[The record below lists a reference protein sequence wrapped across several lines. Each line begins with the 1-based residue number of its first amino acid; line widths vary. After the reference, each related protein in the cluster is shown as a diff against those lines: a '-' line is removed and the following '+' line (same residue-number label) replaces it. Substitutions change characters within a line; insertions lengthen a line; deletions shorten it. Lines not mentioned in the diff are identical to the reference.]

1 MSGENPKVLLVDD
14 DKDLLQLIAMRLSA
28 AGYDVTAVESGE
40 AALASLAVARPQ
52 VVVTDLRMHG
62 MDGMAL
68 FDAIHRDSPSLP
80 VVILTAH
87 GTIPEAVSAT
97 RRGVFSFLTKPFEP
111 KVLLDTVAEAMRLS
125 SPPTG
130 DRESWRAEIITRS
143 SAMED
148 LLAQARRVA
157 ASDAS
162 VCIFGQSG
170 TGKELLARAIH
181 KASSRREAP
190 FIAVNCGA
198 IPEGL
203 LESELFGHK
212 KGSFT
217 GAVADRRGLFQAAT
231 SGTLFLDEVG
241 DMPLSLQVKLL
252 RALEERKI
260 RPVGSHES
268 FDIDV
273 RVISATHRQPEERI
287 TTGEFREDLY
297 YRLNVVKLYI
307 PSLAERREDLPRV
320 ANHSLTRLAERYR
333 RSRLQFSPEAMEILV
348 SAPWPGNV
356 RQLLNVV
363 EQAVALAATEVI
375 PESLVRQ
382 ALDVADTALTP
393 LDEARKAF
401 RSEEEKVLPYIDFDQ
416 ATRLAVGR
424 AWRQASPEQQKRLV
438 SEFRNMLVRTYSNAI
453 SAYQGQTLKVLPS
466 RGKQD
471 PEETTVRT
479 QFVRA
484 GGQPLPIDFTMHQK
498 DGTWKV
504 YDIVVEG
511 VSLVMTYRS
520 EFDAVV
526 KQQGIDGLIKALATK
541 NIPAAAVGGSAG
553 GGGAKS
559 DKAGPKAE
567 KKSPQ

>member
-1 MSGENPKVLLVDD
+1 MSGENSKVLLVDD

-52 VVVTDLRMHG
+52 AVVTDLRMQG

-130 DRESWRAEIITRS
+130 ERESWRAEIITRS

-181 KASSRREAP
+181 RAGSRREAP
-190 FIAVNCGA
+190 FVAVNCGA

-217 GAVADRRGLFQAAT
+217 GAVADRRGLFQAADGG
-231 SGTLFLDEVG
+231 SLFLDEVG
-241 DMPLSLQVKLL
+241 DMPLAAQAKVL
-252 RALEERKI
+252 RALETFEITR
-260 RPVGSHES
+260 VGSAQS
-268 FDIDV
+268 IAVDI
-273 RVISATHRQPEERI
+273 RLIAATNADLAQAVEDK
-287 TTGEFREDLY
+287 TFRLDLF
-297 YRLNVVKLYI
+297 YRLNVVPLRVPPLRERRSDV
-307 PSLAERREDLPRV
+307 PSLAAHFLRQI
-320 ANHSLTRLAERYR
+320 AERAGR
-333 RSRLQFSPEAMEILV
+333 A
-348 SAPWPGNV
+348 APPLEPAALELLASLDFPGNV
-356 RQLLNVV
+356 RQLRNLLEGAVV
-363 EQAVALAATEVI
+363 LAAGPAITRADLERILENGPALAA
-375 PESLVRQ
+375 PSPAQ
-382 ALDVADTALTP
+382 ASGAEETFAAPTFEEFKDRSEALFF
-393 LDEARKAF
+393 ARKLSANGGNVKRTAEELGMQ
-401 RSEEEKVLPYIDFDQ
+401 RSHLY
-416 ATRLAVGR
+416 
-424 AWRQASPEQQKRLV
+424 
-438 SEFRNMLVRTYSNAI
+438 
-453 SAYQGQTLKVLPS
+453 
-466 RGKQD
+466 
-471 PEETTVRT
+471 
-479 QFVRA
+479 
-484 GGQPLPIDFTMHQK
+484 
-498 DGTWKV
+498 
-504 YDIVVEG
+504 
-511 VSLVMTYRS
+511 
-520 EFDAVV
+520 
-526 KQQGIDGLIKALATK
+526 
-541 NIPAAAVGGSAG
+541 
-553 GGGAKS
+553 
-559 DKAGPKAE
+559 
-567 KKSPQ
+567 KKLERYNLR

>member
-1 MSGENPKVLLVDD
+1 VSGDNPKILLVDD
-14 DKDLLQLIAMRLSA
+14 DRDLLQLIAMRLQA
-28 AGYDVTAVESGE
+28 AGYGVVSVESGE
-40 AALASLAVARPQ
+40 AALAALAVSRPQ

-87 GTIPEAVSAT
+87 GTIPEAVTAT

-125 SPPTG
+125 SPPASG
-130 DRESWRAEIITRS
+130 EVEGWRSELITRS
-143 SAMED
+143 SGMED

-181 KASSRREAP
+181 RASPRREAP
-190 FIAVNCGA
+190 FVAVNCGA

-217 GAVADRRGLFQAAT
+217 GAVADRRGLFQAAQG
-231 SGTLFLDEVG
+231 GTLFLDEVG
-241 DMPLSLQVKLL
+241 DMPLPLQVKLL

-268 FDIDV
+268 FDVDV
-273 RVISATHRQPEERI
+273 RVISATHRKLEERI
-287 TTGEFREDLY
+287 ASGEFREDLF

-307 PSLAERREDLPRV
+307 PALAERREDIPLL
-320 ANHSLTRLAERYR
+320 ANHFLTRLAERYR
-333 RSRLQFSPEAMEILV
+333 RGHLGFSPEAMQLLV

-356 RQLLNVV
+356 RQLLNVI
-363 EQAVALAATEVI
+363 EQAVALAPTEVI

-382 ALDVADTALTP
+382 ALDAGDTALTP

-401 RSEEEKVLPYIDFDQ
+401 ERDYLVRILKITGGNVTK
-416 ATRLAVGR
+416 AARLAGR
-424 AWRQASPEQQKRLV
+424 NRTEFYRLLERHSLEPGMFKGAQQK
-438 SEFRNMLVRTYSNAI
+438 E
-453 SAYQGQTLKVLPS
+453 
-466 RGKQD
+466 
-471 PEETTVRT
+471 
-479 QFVRA
+479 RA
-484 GGQPLPIDFTMHQK
+484 T
-498 DGTWKV
+498 
-504 YDIVVEG
+504 
-511 VSLVMTYRS
+511 
-520 EFDAVV
+520 A
-526 KQQGIDGLIKALATK
+526 
-541 NIPAAAVGGSAG
+541 
-553 GGGAKS
+553 
-559 DKAGPKAE
+559 
-567 KKSPQ
+567 

>member
-1 MSGENPKVLLVDD
+1 MANENPRVLLVDD

-28 AGYDVTAVESGE
+28 AGYAVTAVESGE
-40 AALASLAVARPQ
+40 AALAALAVSRPQ

-68 FDAIHRDSPSLP
+68 FDAVHRDSPSLP
-80 VVILTAH
+80 VLILTAH

-125 SPPTG
+125 SPPASG
-130 DRESWRAEIITRS
+130 ELEAWRAELITRS

-148 LLAQARRVA
+148 LLSQARRVA

-162 VCIFGQSG
+162 VCLYGASG

-181 KASSRREAP
+181 RASPRAEAP
-190 FIAVNCGA
+190 FVAVNCGA

-217 GAVADRRGLFQAAT
+217 GAVADRRGLFQAAQG
-231 SGTLFLDEVG
+231 GTLFLDEIG
-241 DMPLSLQVKLL
+241 DMPLPLQVKLL

-260 RPVGSHES
+260 RPVGSHEN
-268 FDIDV
+268 FDVDV
-273 RVISATHRQPEERI
+273 RVIAATHRKLEERI
-287 TTGEFREDLY
+287 ASGEFREDLY

-307 PSLAERREDLPRV
+307 PTLAERREDIPLL
-320 ANHSLTRLAERYR
+320 ANHFLTRLAERYR
-333 RSRLQFSPEAMEILV
+333 RGRLAFSPDALQLLV

-382 ALDVADTALTP
+382 ALDAGDTALTP
-393 LDEARKAF
+393 LDEARRAFERDYLVRILKITGGNVTKA
-401 RSEEEKVLPYIDFDQ
+401 
-416 ATRLAVGR
+416 ARLAGR
-424 AWRQASPEQQKRLV
+424 NRTEFYRLLERH
-438 SEFRNMLVRTYSNAI
+438 SLEPGMFKGNM
-453 SAYQGQTLKVLPS
+453 
-466 RGKQD
+466 
-471 PEETTVRT
+471 
-479 QFVRA
+479 
-484 GGQPLPIDFTMHQK
+484 K
-498 DGTWKV
+498 DK
-504 YDIVVEG
+504 DHKE
-511 VSLVMTYRS
+511 R
-520 EFDAVV
+520 
-526 KQQGIDGLIKALATK
+526 
-541 NIPAAAVGGSAG
+541 AAA
-553 GGGAKS
+553 
-559 DKAGPKAE
+559 
-567 KKSPQ
+567 

>member
-1 MSGENPKVLLVDD
+1 MSENPKVLLVDD

-52 VVVTDLRMHG
+52 VVITDLRMQG
-62 MDGMAL
+62 MDGMGL

-111 KVLLDTVAEAMRLS
+111 KVLLDTTAEAMRLS
-125 SPPTG
+125 SPPAG
-130 DRESWRAEIITRS
+130 ERESWRAEIITRS

-181 KASSRREAP
+181 KAGARREAP
-190 FIAVNCGA
+190 FVAVNCGA

-231 SGTLFLDEVG
+231 GGTLFLDEVG

-268 FDIDV
+268 HDVDV
-273 RVISATHRQPEERI
+273 RVISATHRKLEERI
-287 TTGEFREDLY
+287 ASGEFREDLY

-307 PSLAERREDLPRV
+307 PSLAERREDIPLI
-320 ANHSLTRLAERYR
+320 ANHALTKLAERYR
-333 RSRLQFSPEAMEILV
+333 RGRLQFSPEAMEVLV

-401 RSEEEKVLPYIDFDQ
+401 ERDYLVRILKITGGNVTK
-416 ATRLAVGR
+416 AARLAGR
-424 AWRQASPEQQKRLV
+424 NRTEFYRLL
-438 SEFRNMLVRTYSNAI
+438 ER
-453 SAYQGQTLKVLPS
+453 
-466 RGKQD
+466 
-471 PEETTVRT
+471 
-479 QFVRA
+479 
-484 GGQPLPIDFTMHQK
+484 H
-498 DGTWKV
+498 
-504 YDIVVEG
+504 
-511 VSLVMTYRS
+511 SLEPGMFKGS
-520 EFDAVV
+520 GHKE
-526 KQQGIDGLIKALATK
+526 KATA
-541 NIPAAAVGGSAG
+541 
-553 GGGAKS
+553 
-559 DKAGPKAE
+559 
-567 KKSPQ
+567 

>member
-14 DKDLLQLIAMRLSA
+14 DKDLLQLSAMRLSA

-40 AALASLAVARPQ
+40 SALASLAVARPQ
-52 VVVTDLRMHG
+52 AVVTDLRMQG

-111 KVLLDTVAEAMRLS
+111 K
-125 SPPTG
+125 
-130 DRESWRAEIITRS
+130 
-143 SAMED
+143 
-148 LLAQARRVA
+148 
-157 ASDAS
+157 
-162 VCIFGQSG
+162 
-170 TGKELLARAIH
+170 
-181 KASSRREAP
+181 
-190 FIAVNCGA
+190 
-198 IPEGL
+198 GL

-252 RALEERKI
+252 RALEERKV

-268 FDIDV
+268 HDIDV
-273 RVISATHRQPEERI
+273 RVISATHRKLEERI
-287 TTGEFREDLY
+287 ASGEFREDLY

-307 PSLAERREDLPRV
+307 PALAERREDIPLL
-320 ANHSLTRLAERYR
+320 ANHSLTKLAERYR
-333 RSRLQFSPEAMEILV
+333 RGRLQFAPEAMEILV

-401 RSEEEKVLPYIDFDQ
+401 ERDYLVRILKITGGNVTK
-416 ATRLAVGR
+416 AARLAGR
-424 AWRQASPEQQKRLV
+424 NRTEFYRLLERHSLEPGMFKGSSQK
-438 SEFRNMLVRTYSNAI
+438 E
-453 SAYQGQTLKVLPS
+453 
-466 RGKQD
+466 
-471 PEETTVRT
+471 
-479 QFVRA
+479 
-484 GGQPLPIDFTMHQK
+484 
-498 DGTWKV
+498 
-504 YDIVVEG
+504 
-511 VSLVMTYRS
+511 
-520 EFDAVV
+520 
-526 KQQGIDGLIKALATK
+526 KATA
-541 NIPAAAVGGSAG
+541 
-553 GGGAKS
+553 
-559 DKAGPKAE
+559 
-567 KKSPQ
+567 